1 VGARVVVA
9 GRAPLVRG
17 LRAGVRRDQQLAA
30 TAPVKPGTL
39 AALERVLDGC
49 GWDEVGGRLIRADG
63 DSGPVVGRTVWI
75 ARADWWHDRPFGL
88 TEKRARAVVELALH
102 GCRLGDRQR
111 RYLSFLVGVAEAAA
125 SDNTGRF

>member
-1 VGARVVVA
+1 VVARVVVA
-9 GRAPLVRG
+9 GRAALVRHLG
-17 LRAGVRRDQQLAA
+17 RGVLPSELPAA
-30 TAPVKPGTL
+30 AVKPGTL

-75 ARADWWHDRPFGL
+75 ARCEWWRDRPAGL

-102 GCRLGDRQR
+102 GCRLGGRQR
-111 RYLSFLVGVAEAAA
+111 RYLGFLVGVAEAAA